1 TFKPAPLFSSPHAKH
16 PMTLNSREN
25 RRVLRAELRRTPD
38 SNVAIAMVQN
48 CTLHQL
54 GAKMS
59 APSKLRLGG
68 FHQGRMMWWAPR
80 KRQTADLLTCL
91 SRSDADLLNLKRP
104 GLNLPRVGNAG
115 GELKRYGP
123 IGATPPANLLTR
135 DVAKRRQLA
144 KT

>member
-1 TFKPAPLFSSPHAKH
+1 
-16 PMTLNSREN
+16 MTLNSREN

-38 SNVAIAMVQN
+38 SNVAITMVQN
-48 CTLHQL
+48 CTLHEL
-54 GAKMS
+54 G

-68 FHQGRMMWWAPR
+68 FHQGRMMWCAPR
-80 KRQTADLLTCL
+80 KKQTADFLACL
-91 SRSDADLLNLKRP
+91 SRSDADLLNLKKP

-135 DVAKRRQLA
+135 DV
-144 KT
+144 